1 MCGICGIVGAN
12 ESTAHVLAPMLSRL
26 GHRGPDHEGE
36 QRMERCLFGHRRLA
50 IIDLSPAG
58 NQPMSTPDGRVMV
71 AFNGEI
77 YNHKELRR
85 VLEGEGYEFA
95 SRTDT
100 EVLIHGYRHWGAGLV
115 GRLKGMF
122 AFALW
127 DADKRSLLA
136 ARDPLGKKPFAWFY
150 DRGTFYFASEIGAL
164 VAGLPSRPDINLGA
178 INGYLRYRYV
188 PGIRPSTQASRS
200 CHQDTC
206 CTTLSTAAPDR

>member
-1 MCGICGIVGAN
+1 
-12 ESTAHVLAPMLSRL
+12 MLSRL

-50 IIDLSPAG
+50 IIELSPAG

-100 EVLIHGYRHWGAGLV
+100 EVLIHGYRHWGVGLV

-127 DADKRSLLA
+127 DADKRSLLV

-164 VAGLPSRPDINLGA
+164 VAGLPSRPDIDLGA

-188 PGIRPSTQASRS
+188 PGDISVYTGVQKPPPGHMLRYSLDSGAGPLIEPYWPPRVRS
-200 CHQDTC
+200 EP
-206 CTTLSTAAPDR
+206 TTT